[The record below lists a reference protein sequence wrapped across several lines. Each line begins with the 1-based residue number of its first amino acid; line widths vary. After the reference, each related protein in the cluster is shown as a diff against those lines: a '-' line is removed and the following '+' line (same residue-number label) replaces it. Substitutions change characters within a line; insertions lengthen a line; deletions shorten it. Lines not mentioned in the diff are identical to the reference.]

1 MRRRESLLV
10 VVLAAGLSA
19 FAGGCSA
26 PPAPPPAEKAAPAA
40 DAGKIPVTTTSEE
53 ARKEYLEGRSLAERL
68 LVQDSIA
75 HFDKAISLD
84 PNFALAELGRAN
96 SATNGKDFLDHL
108 KKAVAGADKV
118 SNGERLQILA
128 AQAASDAK
136 TAQQRTYLDQLVAA
150 YPADERA
157 QFTLGAVLFNQQDA
171 PGAIEHFK
179 KASELAP
186 EYSAPYNQM
195 GYAYRQI
202 GDFENA
208 EKAFKK
214 YIELIPNDPNPYDS
228 YGELL
233 LKMGRFD
240 DSIAQYRKALA
251 IDDHFI
257 ASHMGIT
264 ADLMYSG
271 KAADAA
277 AEIQQIAKK
286 ARSDGEQRTGL
297 FVATSLAVY
306 TGNVKDALASLDQ
319 KYAIAQ
325 KSTDTL
331 GMTGDLQAK
340 AAIDIEA
347 GKPADAL
354 KAFEQVVT
362 LADQSNLPDTIKANI
377 HLFHHNALARVA
389 LAQKDLAA
397 ARQHADAFAIPALAS
412 GNPGQVRQA
421 HELNGMIA
429 LAAKQWDV
437 ALAELQQAS
446 QQNAYNLYREC
457 QAYQGKGDAAKAKDA
472 CTAAAHFN
480 PLPELNFSFIHA
492 KAAKGAGLAAR

>member
-1 MRRRESLLV
+1 MHRRVSPLV
-10 VVLAAGLSA
+10 IVFAVACAAV
-19 FAGGCSA
+19 AGSCSA
-26 PPAPPPAEKAAPAA
+26 PPPPPSEKPAA
-40 DAGKIPVTTTSEE
+40 ETGKIPVTTKSEE
-53 ARKEYLEGRSLAERL
+53 AKKEYLEGRSLAERL

-96 SATNGKDFLDHL
+96 SATNGKDFLGHL
-108 KKAVAGADKV
+108 KNAVAGADKV
-118 SNGERLQILA
+118 SNGERLLILA

-136 TAQQRTYLDQLVAA
+136 AAQQRTYLDQLVAA

-157 QFTLGAVLFNQQDA
+157 QFTLGAVLFGQQDA
-171 PGAIEHFK
+171 SGAIEHFK
-179 KASELAP
+179 KANELAP
-186 EYSAPYNQM
+186 DYSAPYNQM

-202 GDFENA
+202 GDFDNA

-297 FVATSLAVY
+297 FVQTSLAVY
-306 TGNVKDALASLDQ
+306 TGKMKDALASLDEM
-319 KYAIAQ
+319 YAVAQ
-325 KSTDTL
+325 KSADTL
-331 GMTGDLQAK
+331 GMIGDLQAK

-362 LADQSNLPDTIKANI
+362 LTDQSNLPDTIKANT
-377 HLFHHNALARVA
+377 HLFHHNSLARVA
-389 LAQKDLAA
+389 LAQKDLAT
-397 ARQHADAFAIPALAS
+397 ARQHADAFATPALAS

-429 LAAKQWDV
+429 LAAKQWDT

-446 QQNAYNLYREC
+446 QQNAYNLYRICE
-457 QAYQGKGDAAKAKDA
+457 AYQGKGDQAKAKDA
-472 CTAAAHFN
+472 CTAAAKFY

-492 KAAKGAGLAAR
+492 KAAKGAGLATR